1 MKYVAILTALGL
13 ASAASL
19 VFADE
24 TATGTPPADGQH
36 RHGHLMEKLRAA
48 DTNGDGFLSRQ
59 EAAALPMI
67 AKNFD
72 AIDTNH
78 DGQLSK
84 DELKAFFKAQRE
96 QMGAAWFKKVDTDGD
111 GRISKAEAQAN
122 APRLAA
128 HFDQIDS
135 NGDGYI
141 TPEELAAAH
150 PHHHRGA
157 QQPQQ
162 Q

>member
-19 VFADE
+19 VFADD
-24 TATGTPPADGQH
+24 AATPPPGEHH
-36 RHGHLMEKLRAA
+36 RHGNMMEKLRAA
-48 DTNGDGFLSRQ
+48 DTNGDGLISRQ

-84 DELKAFFKAQRE
+84 DELKAWFKAQRE
-96 QMGAAWFKKVDTDGD
+96 QQAAAWFKKIDTDGD

-122 APRLAA
+122 APRLYA
-128 HFDQIDS
+128 HFDQIDT

-141 TPEELAAAH
+141 TPEELATARQN
-150 PHHHRGA
+150 HHRGG

>member
-19 VFADE
+19 VFADD
-24 TATGTPPADGQH
+24 AAAPQGQGH
-36 RHGHLMEKLRAA
+36 RHGQMMEKLRAA
-48 DTNGDGFLSRQ
+48 DTNGDGLISRA

-84 DELKAFFKAQRE
+84 DELKAFFQAKRQ
-96 QMGAAWFKKVDTDGD
+96 QMAAAWFKKVDTDGD

-122 APRLAA
+122 APRLAK
-128 HFDQIDS
+128 HFDQIDT
-135 NGDGYI
+135 NGDGFI
-141 TPEELAAAH
+141 TPDELAAAH
-150 PHHHRGA
+150 EHHRHHGE
-157 QQPQQ
+157 QQPQPQ
-162 Q
+162 

>member
-19 VFADE
+19 VFADDNA
-24 TATGTPPADGQH
+24 TAPQAQGQH
-36 RHGHLMEKLRAA
+36 RHGMMMEKLHAA
-48 DTNGDGFLSRQ
+48 DTNGDGLISRQ
-59 EAAALPMI
+59 EAAALPKL
-67 AKNFD
+67 ARHFD
-72 AIDTNH
+72 EIDTNH

-84 DELKAFFKAQRE
+84 DELKAYFQAKHQE
-96 QMGAAWFKKVDTDGD
+96 MGAAWFKKVDADGD
-111 GRISKAEAQAN
+111 GRISKAEAQAT

-128 HFDQIDS
+128 HFDQIDT
-135 NGDGYI
+135 NGDGFI

-150 PHHHRGA
+150 QHHHRG
-157 QQPQQ
+157 QQ